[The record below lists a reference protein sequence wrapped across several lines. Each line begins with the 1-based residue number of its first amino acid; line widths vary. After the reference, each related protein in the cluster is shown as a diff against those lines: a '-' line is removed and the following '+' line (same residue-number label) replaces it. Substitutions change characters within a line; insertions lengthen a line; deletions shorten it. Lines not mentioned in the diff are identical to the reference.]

1 VLAAAAVVITWPL
14 SAQIT
19 RSLPGDYGDPVF
31 VSWVIAWVDGQ
42 LARATLDGF
51 WTANIFFPERN
62 TLAFSEHFIAQSLM
76 VAPIYWLSGN
86 PILSYN
92 AAFLLT
98 FVLTGLGTFF
108 LTRALTGSDAAGFV
122 AALMAAF
129 NQYRLVYEV
138 AHLHTLSIHWF
149 PFALF
154 LLHRYFETDRR
165 GFLAGAGVAL
175 VALNLSSIYY
185 MAYCTPFVIVFVVFE
200 MVRFGRLTTLRVWLE
215 LWATAAFVLA
225 VTAPFLLPYIDVQRR
240 LGVAR
245 AVDEIVR
252 YSAMLDHYRIALPAL
267 APAAVLALVA
277 AGAAAVDRS
286 LRWTV
291 TMAVVLLAFA
301 FWLSLGPVPQ
311 SGGQPLGWPGL
322 YGVLHA
328 YVPGFSGLRVP
339 ARFAMLFFIFLAM
352 LAGAGVAALER
363 QWLLIGRAIGAAAL
377 IAFLLAARPPTFP
390 LNVALGSES
399 LVNPPPAYLTPAAHL
414 PAIYRVVESLRDG
427 AILAELPFGDP
438 WYDLRYQYFSGL
450 HRRRLLN
457 GYSGLFPPSFLTR
470 QRVLARPLL
479 DPHASAQ
486 ALGGATH
493 IVVHRAAWRDDTG
506 VKIGAWL
513 EQTGATMVADAEGAV
528 LYELPVRQEL
538 ALEVE
543 VPAHDEARPFM
554 RELEEARPG
563 NPSWHV
569 LIPIQVVVVATEAE
583 LGIAKIPVES
593 EAPVD
598 SDLRPKAEVI
608 AHLSCRLVG
617 LDDLAGRRFE
627 ARDLLRIPAETGDDV
642 WRERRSHGKYQQ
654 RGLDWVLA
662 NLGVERS
669 GLLGSEVHGD
679 LEGGL
684 AAAKPHGA
692 APEPPAVVRQ
702 LLRPAHERHSRS
714 DREPLRERGGRNRQ
728 EPQEQRD
735 GDGSHIVNYRAEE
748 CSSVAQKAKKG
759 RRWRPATL
767 RNVTGA

>member
-1 VLAAAAVVITWPL
+1 VTAVLALTAVVVTWPL
-14 SAQIT
+14 AAQIT

-51 WTANIFFPERN
+51 WTANIFYPEPG

-98 FVLTGLGTFF
+98 FVLTGLGTFL
-108 LTRALTGSDAAGFV
+108 LTRALTGSDAAGYV

-149 PFALF
+149 PFALY

-165 GFLAGAGVAL
+165 RFLAGAAVAL

-185 MAYCTPFVIVFVVFE
+185 MAYCAPFVIVFAVFE
-200 MVRFGRLTTLRVWLE
+200 MTRFGRLATLRVWLE
-215 LWATAAFVLA
+215 LWAMAAFVLA
-225 VTAPFLLPYIDVQRR
+225 ATAPFLLPYIDVQRR

-245 AVDEIVR
+245 AIDELVR
-252 YSAMLDHYRIALPAL
+252 YSALLDHYRIALPAL
-267 APAAVLALVA
+267 APAALLTAVA
-277 AGAAAVDRS
+277 AGAALVDRA

-291 TMAVVLLAFA
+291 AMALVLLAFA

-339 ARFAMLFFIFLAM
+339 ARFAMLFFVFLSL

-363 QWLLIGRAIGAAAL
+363 QWRLVGRAIGAVAL
-377 IAFLLAARPPTFP
+377 IVFVLAARPAAFP
-390 LNVALGSES
+390 LNVALGSEG
-399 LVNPPPAYLTPAAHL
+399 LVNPPPAYLTPAAPL
-414 PAIYRVVESLRDG
+414 PSIYRAVESLREG

-438 WYDLRYQYFSGL
+438 WYDLRYQYFAGV

-457 GYSGLFPPSFLTR
+457 GYSGVFPPSFLAR

-479 DPHASAQ
+479 DPQAAAQ

-493 IVVHRAAWRDDTG
+493 VVVHRGGWRDDTG
-506 VKIGAWL
+506 MKVGAWL
-513 EQTGATMVADAEGAV
+513 EQAGATIVAEAEGAV

-538 ALEVE
+538 A
-543 VPAHDEARPFM
+543 
-554 RELEEARPG
+554 
-563 NPSWHV
+563 
-569 LIPIQVVVVATEAE
+569 
-583 LGIAKIPVES
+583 
-593 EAPVD
+593 
-598 SDLRPKAEVI
+598 
-608 AHLSCRLVG
+608 
-617 LDDLAGRRFE
+617 
-627 ARDLLRIPAETGDDV
+627 
-642 WRERRSHGKYQQ
+642 
-654 RGLDWVLA
+654 
-662 NLGVERS
+662 
-669 GLLGSEVHGD
+669 
-679 LEGGL
+679 
-684 AAAKPHGA
+684 
-692 APEPPAVVRQ
+692 
-702 LLRPAHERHSRS
+702 
-714 DREPLRERGGRNRQ
+714 
-728 EPQEQRD
+728 
-735 GDGSHIVNYRAEE
+735 
-748 CSSVAQKAKKG
+748 QK
-759 RRWRPATL
+759 
-767 RNVTGA
+767 